1 MYATISRGGSYAYT
15 DMPWRLLASDIYYFF
30 AYSWALP
37 SLVLPVRPYG
47 SAELDELF
55 PSLPNL
61 FCLLVHLVL
70 ALLQLS
76 FLLLLPLAL
85 LCPLWAAAA
94 AAAAFAVV
102 NAALCRLLNG
112 PDDTYT
118 SDDAY
123 ARHRPEHAHE
133 QWVFINGVAV
143 G

>member
-1 MYATISRGGSYAYT
+1 MATEFASQLGGRSVINHAYT

-85 LCPLWAAAA
+85 LLLLSRRGTSAA
-94 AAAAFAVV
+94 V
-102 NAALCRLLNG
+102 NGCQ
-112 PDDTYT
+112 P
-118 SDDAY
+118 
-123 ARHRPEHAHE
+123 
-133 QWVFINGVAV
+133 
-143 G
+143 